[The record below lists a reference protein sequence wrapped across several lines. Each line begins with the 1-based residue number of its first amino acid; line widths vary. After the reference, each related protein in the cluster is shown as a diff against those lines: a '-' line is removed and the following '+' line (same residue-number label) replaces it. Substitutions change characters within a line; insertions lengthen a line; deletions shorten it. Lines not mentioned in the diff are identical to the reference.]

1 MALADKGKYA
11 GSTAKGALTGAKIG
25 SLLGPQGAAIGA
37 GVGAIAGNIGARR
50 KNKRLDKD
58 IQRMEAGQLGMSDA
72 EIRQKAGKAK
82 TAAGQQAGAI
92 QQDLA
97 QQALAAGGGAIPA
110 GQYAKMMSGLAD
122 SAAEQAANVQA
133 QLELEDAALAQQE
146 ATRIKNEEKDRNAAE
161 SAKLTSAL
169 GEIADPAGKVLGEKL
184 GVQAENMLSKIF
196 GTSAANR
203 ADITNV
209 GAVQPGNV
217 TGKEWE

>member
-1 MALADKGKYA
+1 MALEDKGKYA
-11 GSTAKGALTGAKIG
+11 GSATKGALTGAKIG
-25 SLLGPQGAAIGA
+25 SLFGAPGAAIGA
-37 GVGAIAGNIGARR
+37 GVGAIAGGIGAKR

-133 QLELEDAALAQQE
+133 QLELEDAALAQRE
-146 ATRIKNEEKDRNAAE
+146 ATRIKEEERKRNAE
-161 SAKLTSAL
+161 EEAKLTSAL

-184 GVQAENMLSKIF
+184 GVQAESILSKLF
-196 GTSAANR
+196 GTGAANK
-203 ADITNV
+203 ADISKV